1 MSLGLNTLALLSDMG
16 HLTPLAWRTQY
27 IVTSTMKEHHPM
39 FKRVT
44 LFLLT
49 NLLVISAVTI
59 LLSLLGLNQATGL
72 SSLMVICLIWG
83 MVGSFIS
90 LALSKFFAKR
100 AMGLQPLDPHGPYGF
115 VAMRVEEY
123 ARKANI
129 DTPEV
134 YLYDS
139 GELNAFATG
148 PSRNSSL
155 VAVSRGLVETMS
167 QEEVEGVIGHEV
179 AHIANGDMVTMA
191 LVQGVVN
198 AFVMFLSRAV
208 AIAIDSALRGEDDEG
223 EGLGQVAYILLVMVL
238 QAVFGLLT
246 APVVAWFSRLREF
259 RADEGGAKL
268 AGRAKMVAA
277 LRSLQ
282 ANLDDHPVDDSA
294 PGLKTM
300 KISGGGLIA
309 LLSTHPPLE
318 KRIEALS
325 DSNGARVR

>member
-1 MSLGLNTLALLSDMG
+1 MT
-16 HLTPLAWRTQY
+16 
-27 IVTSTMKEHHPM
+27 
-39 FKRVT
+39 KRLV

-59 LLSLLGLNQATGL
+59 LHSLLGLNRATGVG
-72 SSLMVICLIWG
+72 SLAVICLVWG
-83 MVGSFIS
+83 TVGSFIS

-100 AMGLQPLDPHGPYGF
+100 AMGLTPLDAHGPYGF
-115 VAMRVEEY
+115 VARRVEEY

-139 GELNAFATG
+139 DELNAFATG
-148 PSRNSSL
+148 PSRNNAL

-167 QEEVEGVIGHEV
+167 QEEVEGVVGHEV

-198 AFVMFLSRAV
+198 AFVMFMARIV
-208 AIAIDSALRGEDDEG
+208 AIAIDSALRGDDDDG
-223 EGLGQVAYILLVMVL
+223 EGLGYFAHMLVVMIL

-259 RADEGGAKL
+259 RADEDGAKL
-268 AGRAKMVAA
+268 AGRAKMIAA
-277 LRSLQ
+277 LESLQ
-282 ANLDDHPVDDSA
+282 RNMDTHALDNSA

-318 KRIEALS
+318 RRIEALK
-325 DSNGARVR
+325 AR